1 MLTGV
6 PQGSVLGPLL
16 FLIYIYDI
24 YITLLINYNSTY
36 LLTNLLY
43 ADKSLKSLESIVN
56 GELANIYCWSS
67 VNKLSLNIKKSNF
80 VIFHSYLFY
89 HFVPMSTTLNINNS
103 LILPHITYGISV
115 WGLAAKFHLN
125 KILKHQKR
133 VSRIMNFGRYRSHA
147 IPFFISANVLPVIM
161 LYFKSVSMLMHDVYN
176 NKTPANNSS
185 LFIPV
190 REVNMYNTRF
200 SSTSNFYVRNSHINN
215 SKIHSQGRES
225 E

>member
-1 MLTGV
+1 MCPKDQFWVHYCLI
-6 PQGSVLGPLL
+6 
-16 FLIYIYDI
+16 LIYIYDI

-43 ADKSLKSLESIVN
+43 ADNSLKSLESIVN
-56 GELANIYCWSS
+56 GELANIYSWSS

-125 KILKHQKR
+125 KILKIQKR
-133 VSRIMNFGRYRSHA
+133 VSRIMNFGR
-147 IPFFISANVLPVIM
+147 
-161 LYFKSVSMLMHDVYN
+161 
-176 NKTPANNSS
+176 
-185 LFIPV
+185 
-190 REVNMYNTRF
+190 
-200 SSTSNFYVRNSHINN
+200 
-215 SKIHSQGRES
+215 
-225 E
+225 

>member
-1 MLTGV
+1 M

-56 GELANIYCWSS
+56 GELANIYSWSS

-89 HFVPMSTTLNINNS
+89 HFVPMSTTINNS

-115 WGLAAKFHLN
+115 WGLAAKLHLN
-125 KILKHQKR
+125 KILKIQKR

-147 IPFFISANVLPVIM
+147 IPFFISANVLPVIIGVRATKFLGGHTLVCPTRGLDECRRGSRM
-161 LYFKSVSMLMHDVYN
+161 AFSPAKILKCRVSQMPF
-176 NKTPANNSS
+176 PA
-185 LFIPV
+185 F
-190 REVNMYNTRF
+190 
-200 SSTSNFYVRNSHINN
+200 
-215 SKIHSQGRES
+215 
-225 E
+225 